1 MKSRRTFIKGLA
13 TTLALPS
20 LQSIASAAPAAAA
33 KGAAAAIPTRMAF
46 VYIPNGVNLDLWQ
59 PKDNSNLSETLKPL
73 AGLREHYSVM
83 RYLDQDKAHA
93 NGDGAGDHARANA
106 TFLTGCQARKTA
118 GADIRVG
125 VSVDQIAA
133 QQIGHLTR
141 LPSLEL
147 STDPPRRSGQCDS
160 GYSCAY
166 QFNLSWRSEST
177 PAPAER
183 DPRLVFEKLFGS
195 GDEKQDSRRRV
206 YQKSI
211 LDFVMEDA
219 NRLNKRLD
227 GTDRGKMD
235 EYLTAVRDVEK
246 RIEQAEKFRTEVPED
261 LKPNGVPESYRE
273 HIRTMYEL
281 MALAF
286 QTDTTRIASFLL
298 AHDGSNRS
306 FPEIGVTG
314 AHHEL
319 SHHRRHE
326 ETLAN
331 IGKIDHFYVEQ
342 FAWFLEKLRNTPEGE
357 GNLLDHSM
365 IVYGGGIGDGN
376 RHNHNDLPIV
386 LAGHGSGS
394 LSQGRLIQAKEG
406 TPMTNLYLSL
416 LDRMNV
422 KAERIGDSNGKFEAI
437 S

>member
-1 MKSRRTFIKGLA
+1 MNSRRHFLKGLA

-20 LQSIASAAPAAAA
+20 LASVRAAAPAAAA
-33 KGAAAAIPTRMAF
+33 PTRLAF
-46 VYIPNGVNLDLWQ
+46 VYIPNGVNLDRWR
-59 PKDNSNLSETLKPL
+59 PTGGNSLSETLQPL
-73 AGLREHYSVM
+73 AGLRDHFSVM
-83 RYLDQDKAHA
+83 RGLDHEKAEA

-118 GADIRVG
+118 GADIRAG

-141 LPSLEL
+141 IPSLEL
-147 STDPPRRSGQCDS
+147 STDPPRRSGACDS

-166 QFNLSWRSEST
+166 QFNLAWRGESM

-195 GDEKQDSRRRV
+195 GNAEQDARRRLK
-206 YQKSI
+206 QKSV
-211 LDFVMEDA
+211 LDFVREDA

-235 EYLTAVRDVEK
+235 EYLSAVRDVET
-246 RIEQAEKFRTEVPED
+246 RIERAENFRIEVPEESR
-261 LKPNGVPESYRE
+261 PNGVPEAYGE
-273 HIRTMYEL
+273 HIRLMYEM

-286 QTDTTRIASFLL
+286 QTDTTRVASFLL
-298 AHDGSNRS
+298 AHDGSNRT
-306 FPEIGVTG
+306 FPEIGVSS
-314 AHHEL
+314 AHHQL
-319 SHHRRHE
+319 SHHRSDHD
-326 ETLAN
+326 TLEKIA
-331 IGKIDHFYVEQ
+331 KIDRFYVEQ
-342 FAWFLEKLRNTPEGE
+342 FAWFLEKLRSTPEGE
-357 GNLLDHSM
+357 GNLLDNSM
-365 IVYGGGIGDGN
+365 IVYGGAIADGN
-376 RHNHNDLPIV
+376 RHNHDDLPV
-386 LAGHGSGS
+386 LLAGHGGGT
-394 LSQGRLIQAKEG
+394 LKQGRIITAQEG

-422 KAERIGDSNGKFEAI
+422 KAERIGDSNGKLEAI